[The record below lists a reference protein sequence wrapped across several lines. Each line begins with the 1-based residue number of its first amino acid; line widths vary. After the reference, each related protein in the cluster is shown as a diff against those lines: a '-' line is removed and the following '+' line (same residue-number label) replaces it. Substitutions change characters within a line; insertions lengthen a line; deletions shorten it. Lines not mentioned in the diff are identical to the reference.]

1 MLFYRNLSI
10 HSLMLSAVLAA
21 GFVGCSDDS
30 SSSSSEP
37 QEEEKVETPEGVVD
51 IPEEDVKTPD
61 GGFTGT
67 LMGAC
72 EKGPFVTG
80 STVKLTYLSD
90 VDFSETDK
98 SVSAAV
104 ADDRGRYALQYSG
117 MEAIGKLEASGNFLH
132 EITGDKSGTATLRA
146 LVRSS
151 DGDTANVNVLTHLEY
166 PRILFLMKEKSMSFI
181 DARKQAEGEVLKA
194 FHLDNYKVHAS
205 KASLFGVSDADAN
218 LLAATLLLTG
228 ENASADIQKI
238 IDNVAADIEKDGTWD
253 DEDSKAKIADW
264 AYLQSIDQLVF
275 YIEDLA
281 NNGTLP
287 NFFQKFRTF
296 WFETF
301 GLGTCDSTLQGVFKP
316 NTNKL
321 SEYVDKEFICSDTT
335 WRIASAAALQ
345 NREGEALFGACTADK
360 EGTIKASDDKKF
372 ICKKEKWKYATEAEL
387 LNVAVSEKNGACTAE
402 KNASVVEYESN
413 YMLCQNSTWQK
424 LATKPVD
431 YTKGRAMN
439 EKLGQGINLGNAW
452 ESKGT
457 KGASADCGWNNC
469 IKDEYF
475 KIIKDAGFKSV
486 RLPVRWNYDAA
497 KDAPYTL
504 DAGRLSGVKAD
515 IDLALAQGLVV
526 IVNFHHYEE
535 LINAAINH
543 DNNPDYYENEKKRFF
558 GLWEQVA
565 KEMDAYSDDQIVLEI
580 LNEPHGMKANYV
592 DELMLG
598 AYEVIR
604 KNAPGKT
611 IMFEGNGY
619 AKFAQISN
627 VKLPADGNI
636 IFTGHYYEPYSFSH
650 QGHGYDCGTALKNTD
665 ISAVAS
671 QFKSYVD
678 AAISNYPDING
689 GHIPMNMGEFGVSG
703 KYGSCGGNGPSDAD
717 RAKWTDAVIKAAES
731 YGMSWQYWGLVGVGG
746 FEAYNKNSNQWYTEL
761 LDVFKKYL

>member
-10 HSLMLSAVLAA
+10 HSLMLSAALAT

-30 SSSSSEP
+30 SSSVGEQP
-37 QEEEKVETPEGVVD
+37 QEEKIETPDEIPD

-80 STVKLTYLSD
+80 ASVKLTSLSD
-90 VDFSETDK
+90 VDFSATSN
-98 SVSAAV
+98 SVSGTV
-104 ADDRGRYALQYSG
+104 ADERGRFALQYSG
-117 MEAIGKLEASGNFLH
+117 MEAVAQLEASGNFLN
-132 EITGDKSGTATLRA
+132 EISGDKTAAATIRA
-146 LVRSS
+146 LIRPS
-151 DGDTANVNVLTHLEY
+151 DGDTANVNVLTHIEA
-166 PRILFLMKEKSMSFI
+166 PRILFLMKEKSMSFV
-181 DARKQAEGEVLKA
+181 DARKQAEGEVLAA
-194 FHLDNYKVHAS
+194 FHLPNYKVHAS
-205 KASLFGVSDADAN
+205 KASIFGTSDADAN
-218 LLAATLLLTG
+218 LLAASLLITA
-228 ENASADIQKI
+228 ENASADIQKV

-253 DEDSKAKIADW
+253 DEQTKAAIADW
-264 AYLQSIDQLVF
+264 AYEQTLDALVF
-275 YIEDLA
+275 YIEDIA
-281 NNGTLP
+281 DNGTLP

-296 WFETF
+296 WFETY
-301 GLGTCDSTLQGVFKP
+301 GLGTCDSTQQGVFKP
-316 NTNKL
+316 NTNSL
-321 SEYVDKEFICSDTT
+321 SQYADKEFVCSDTT
-335 WRIASAAALQ
+335 WRFASAAALQ
-345 NREGEALFGACTADK
+345 NREGEALFGACTEDK
-360 EGTIKASDDKKF
+360 DGTIKDANDQKF

-387 LNVAVSEKNGACTAE
+387 LNAAVSGKNGACTAE
-402 KNASVVEYESN
+402 NNASVVEYESS
-413 YMLCQNSTWQK
+413 YMLCQNSTWKK
-424 LATKPVD
+424 LSTKPVD
-431 YTKGRAMN
+431 YSKGRAMN
-439 EKLGQGINLGNAW
+439 EKLGAGINLGNAW

-475 KIIKDAGFKSV
+475 KIIKDAGFNSV

-497 KDAPYTL
+497 KEAPYAP
-504 DAGRLSGVKAD
+504 DAGRLAGVKAD
-515 IDLALAQGLVV
+515 IDLALAQGLIV

-535 LINAAINH
+535 LINGAINH
-543 DNNPDYYENEKKRFF
+543 DNNPDFYEKEKTRFF
-558 GLWEQVA
+558 GMWEQVA
-565 KEMDAYSDDQIVLEI
+565 KEMDAYGDDQVVLEI
-580 LNEPHGMKANYV
+580 LNEPHGMKAEYV

-598 AYEVIR
+598 AYEAIR

-636 IFTGHYYEPYSFSH
+636 IFTGHYYEPYSFTH
-650 QGHGYDCGTALKNTD
+650 QGHNYDCGSALKTAD
-665 ISAVAS
+665 INSVAG

-703 KYGSCGGNGPSDAD
+703 RYGSCGGNGPSDTD

-731 YGMSWQYWGLVGVGG
+731 YGMSWHYWGLVGVGG
-746 FEAYNKNSNQWYTEL
+746 FEAYDKNAGKWYTEL